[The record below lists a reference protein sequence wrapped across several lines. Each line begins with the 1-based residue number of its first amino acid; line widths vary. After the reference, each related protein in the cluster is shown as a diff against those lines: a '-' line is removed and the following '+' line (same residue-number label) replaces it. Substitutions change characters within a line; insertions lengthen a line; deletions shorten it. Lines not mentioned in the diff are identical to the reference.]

1 MKILITTDWYL
12 PAINGVVTSVLNL
25 ADGLRAAG
33 HDVRILT
40 LSASRSSHVDKHV
53 YYVGSVG
60 VGKIYPK
67 ARMRAALAAPVVHAI
82 IRWKPDVVHSQCEFS
97 TYFMAKKISRVCGC
111 PLVHTYHTVYEDY
124 TKYFSPNAAIG
135 KRMACVFSRRVLAGV
150 NGVVV
155 PTGKVRSLLRR
166 YRVKAPIY
174 EVPTG
179 LELERLMVR
188 SQTPSVCRKDLGLS
202 DDDFVMLY
210 LGRLGAE
217 KNIGELIDL
226 AASSAPNGAK
236 LLLVGDGPYR
246 GALEDQVKRLGIEYR
261 VIFAGMA
268 PPEHIA
274 DYYRLGDIF
283 VSASQSETQGLTYL
297 EAMACGLPLL
307 CRRDDCLNALIKH
320 GENGYMYSGADE
332 FGMIAAQLEGS
343 GELRERIALA
353 AEKTIKEHYSKE
365 AFASKMIKVYEE
377 VLERQRYA
385 EMEADGGSALAV
397 AAAKSHSA

>member
-25 ADGLRAAG
+25 AAGLRAAG

-40 LSASRSSHVDKHV
+40 LSSTHSSHVDKHV

-67 ARMRAALAAPVVHAI
+67 ARMRAALAAPVIHALI
-82 IRWKPDVVHSQCEFS
+82 KWKPDVVHSQCEFS

-124 TKYFSPNAAIG
+124 TKYFSPNAALG

-150 NGVVV
+150 AGVVV

-179 LELERLMVR
+179 LELERLMKPVAD
-188 SQTPSVCRKDLGLS
+188 PSICRADLGLK

-217 KNIGELIDL
+217 KNIGELLDMMN
-226 AASSAPNGAK
+226 AGAPEGAK

-246 GALEDQVKRLGIEYR
+246 GTLEEKVKRLGISDK

-274 DYYRLGDIF
+274 DYYRLGNVF

-307 CRRDDCLNALIKH
+307 CRRDDCLYELIKQ
-320 GENGYMYSGADE
+320 GENGFMYSDPEE
-332 FGMIAAQLEGS
+332 FGTIASQLAS
-343 GELRERIALA
+343 SAELRERVALA

-377 VLERQRYA
+377 VLERRLYA
-385 EMEADGGSALAV
+385 YAPLGEAG
-397 AAAKSHSA
+397 AAAASNSHSA

>member
-25 ADGLRAAG
+25 ASGLREAG
-33 HDVRILT
+33 HDVRVLT
-40 LSASRSSHVDKHV
+40 LSSSRSSHVDKHV
-53 YYVGSVG
+53 YYVGSIG

-67 ARMRAALAAPVVHAI
+67 ARMRAALAAPVIHALI
-82 IRWKPDVVHSQCEFS
+82 KWKPDVVHSQCEFS

-124 TKYFSPNAAIG
+124 TKYFSPNAALG
-135 KRMACVFSRRVLAGV
+135 KRMACVFSRRVLAGAA
-150 NGVVV
+150 GVVV

-179 LELERLMVR
+179 LELERLMER
-188 SQTPSVCRKDLGLS
+188 SKTTSVCRADFGLS

-217 KNIGELIDL
+217 KNIGEIIDL
-226 AASSAPNGAK
+226 MSTSAPDYAK

-246 GALEDQVKRLGIEYR
+246 GALEEKVKQLGISDR

-274 DYYRLGDIF
+274 DYYRLGDVF

-297 EAMACGLPLL
+297 EAMACGLSLL
-307 CRRDDCLNALIKH
+307 CRRDDCLHELIKQ
-320 GENGYMYSGADE
+320 GENGFMYSDAEG
-332 FGMIAAQLEGS
+332 FRNAAAGLAGS
-343 GELRERIALA
+343 KELRSRTALA
-353 AEKTIKEHYSKE
+353 AERTIKEHYSKE

-377 VLERQRYA
+377 VLERQCYA
-385 EMEADGGSALAV
+385 YVPLAKAGAV
-397 AAAKSHSA
+397 TASNSHSA

>member
-25 ADGLRAAG
+25 AAGLRAAG

-40 LSASRSSHVDKHV
+40 LSSSHSSHVDKYV
-53 YYVGSVG
+53 YYVGSMG

-67 ARMRAALAAPVVHAI
+67 ARMRTALAAPVIHALI
-82 IRWKPDVVHSQCEFS
+82 KWKPDVVHSQCEFS

-124 TKYFSPNAAIG
+124 TKYFSPNAALG

-150 NGVVV
+150 SGVIV

-166 YRVKAPIY
+166 YRVKSPIY

-179 LELERLMVR
+179 LEIERFQNR
-188 SQTPSVCRKDLGLS
+188 EQIPSVCREDFGLI
-202 DDDFVMLY
+202 DEDFVMLY

-217 KNIGELIDL
+217 KNIVELLDILSIDSHERL
-226 AASSAPNGAK
+226 K

-246 GALEDQVKRLGIEYR
+246 GTLEEQAKRLGISDR

-268 PPEHIA
+268 PPDHVA
-274 DYYRLGDIF
+274 DYYRLGDVF

-307 CRRDDCLNALIKH
+307 CRRDECLYELIKH
-320 GENGYMYSGADE
+320 GENGFLYSTASE
-332 FGMIAAQLEGS
+332 FSMIASQLAEQPMLRRRVADAA
-343 GELRERIALA
+343 ERTVRER
-353 AEKTIKEHYSKE
+353 YSKE
-365 AFASKMIKVYEE
+365 AFAAKMISVYEE
-377 VLERQRYA
+377 VIKRQHCLYTQLGKSAA
-385 EMEADGGSALAV
+385 ETAD
-397 AAAKSHSA
+397 SHSA

>member
-12 PAINGVVTSVLNL
+12 PAINGVVTSVVNL
-25 ADGLRAAG
+25 AAGLRAAG

-40 LSASRSSHVDKHV
+40 LSSTHLSHVDKHV
-53 YYVGSVG
+53 YYIGSIG

-67 ARMRAALAAPVVHAI
+67 ARMRAALAAPVIHALI
-82 IRWKPDVVHSQCEFS
+82 KWKPDVVHSQCEFS

-124 TKYFSPNAAIG
+124 TKYFSPNAALG

-150 NGVVV
+150 AGVVV

-179 LELERLMVR
+179 LELEKLMKPVAA
-188 SQTPSVCRKDLGLS
+188 PSICRADLGLT

-217 KNIGELIDL
+217 KNIGELLDMM
-226 AASSAPNGAK
+226 STDAPEGAK

-246 GALEDQVKRLGIEYR
+246 GALEEKVKQLGISDK

-274 DYYRLGDIF
+274 DYYRLGDVF

-297 EAMACGLPLL
+297 EAMACGLSLL
-307 CRRDDCLNALIKH
+307 CRRDDCLNALIGH
-320 GENGYMYSGADE
+320 GENGFMYSSAAE
-332 FGMIAAQLEGS
+332 FGTIASQLAS
-343 GELRERIALA
+343 SAELRERIASA
-353 AEKTIKEHYSKE
+353 AERTIKEHYSKE

-377 VLERQRYA
+377 VLERQLYA
-385 EMEADGGSALAV
+385 YAPIGEAGAV
-397 AAAKSHSA
+397 AAANSHSA